1 MTTPSIP
8 RRALLLRR
16 IFGNLQHVR
25 GVPRLLW
32 ILRAWAFPS
41 EFVPVISPDGLPL
54 TIARD
59 DYGQVMLF
67 YFRYCPELQAFLR
80 DVLQPGDV
88 CMDLGANV
96 GLLSALMFECISPH
110 GKVLAVEP
118 NPRVAAQL
126 QSTAKAHFPEQ
137 VEIIHAGIASSVGN
151 GFLIRPEH
159 SFSESFEVAAS
170 SISGESIR
178 LTTIDQLA
186 EQHCP
191 DHLPDFI
198 KVDIEGYEADL
209 IQSMQGM
216 LTGGHRPI
224 LLIEFHAEKCRKRGV
239 PVEEIRRELISLDY
253 QERQVEAT
261 GGGYRL
267 SMPPPVVEHQN
278 ILYATQAHFSTRPAL
293 AARWHEHDQKVN
305 S

>member
-8 RRALLLRR
+8 GRALLLRR
-16 IFGNLQHVR
+16 VFGNLQHVR

-32 ILRAWAFPS
+32 ILRTWAFPTD
-41 EFVPVISPDGLPL
+41 FVLVASPDGLPV

-67 YFRYCPELQAFLR
+67 YFRYCPELQAFLC
-80 DVLQPGDV
+80 DVLQPGDI

-96 GLLSALMFECISPH
+96 GLLSALMIQCVSPH

-118 NPRVAAQL
+118 NRRVAAQL
-126 QSTAKAHFPEQ
+126 QSTAKVHFPEQ
-137 VEIIHAGIASSVGN
+137 TQIIHAGIASSVGH
-151 GFLIRPEH
+151 GLLIRPEN

-170 SISGESIR
+170 SISGESIQ
-178 LTTIDQLA
+178 LTTIDQLV

-216 LTGGHRPI
+216 LTGGHRPL

-239 PVEEIRRELISLDY
+239 PVEEIRRELISLGY
-253 QERQVEAT
+253 QERQVEAS
-261 GGGYRL
+261 GDGYRL
-267 SMPPPVVEHQN
+267 SVPPPTLAHQN
-278 ILYATQAHFSTRPAL
+278 ILYATQKHLSTRPAL
-293 AARWHEHDQKVN
+293 AVRWHEHDRKVN